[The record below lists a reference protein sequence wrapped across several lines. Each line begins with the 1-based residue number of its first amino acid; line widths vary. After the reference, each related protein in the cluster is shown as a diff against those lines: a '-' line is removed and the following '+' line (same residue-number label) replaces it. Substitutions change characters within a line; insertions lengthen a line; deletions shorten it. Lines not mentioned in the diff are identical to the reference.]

1 MANDLKSGIGY
12 LIPAAGFIGFV
23 TSLVLEMYLLSIIL
37 AVASI
42 LAWFLYMLVMES
54 GMPSLMGNMIL
65 LFGILLSVGIF
76 MGFGVKPNMWGGIEF
91 QTEGSIFAL
100 VILFFSV
107 LMGLSYRNLSHG
119 QATST
124 IGSGLS
130 GSDRDLVL
138 DAIKQGKE
146 ESEPSTKP
154 KVIVVKQELEQPK
167 KEEKEEKEE
176 KQDDPYNMMNNPY
189 FAYPPEYYYDYYDE
203 EDEDEDDED
212 DEDEDWDEEDD

>member
-107 LMGLSYRNLSHG
+107 LMGLSYRNLSHR
-119 QATST
+119 QAAST

-138 DAIKQGKE
+138 DAINFANKGHHVTAVDFSKYAI
-146 ESEPSTKP
+146 T
-154 KVIVVKQELEQPK
+154 
-167 KEEKEEKEE
+167 
-176 KQDDPYNMMNNPY
+176 NMNKN
-189 FAYPPEYYYDYYDE
+189 AKNKLGLSGALAETLIL
-203 EDEDEDDED
+203 
-212 DEDEDWDEEDD
+212 